1 VQKSWTNL
9 APRVGFAYQATPNT
23 VVRAGYGR
31 VYGQGWSGDTFG
43 EVLTFSYPTQVSQ
56 NLNPSSNAAAVFNLT
71 QGPPGFTFA
80 PIPASGNYPLPDGVS
95 VPTRPLYVRIPTLD
109 AWNLTVQQ
117 QLNSTMSLQLGYVAS
132 HGTHNMFDSSNQ
144 ASPNTQTIAGF
155 NQINPETGVTYTQ
168 SERRPYFDG
177 TAQRELGVNFGHAF
191 GWEQDLRYNANEATT
206 SYEALQVVFEK
217 RFAQGLQFLSH
228 YTWSRAMAHESYYF
242 FIDPRVGYGSSYYN
256 RRNAFVFAGNYDL
269 PFGKGKMI
277 GGNVKGW
284 VNEVIGG
291 FTLNG
296 NVSIQSGLPYTPGYA
311 LSSSD
316 NDVVGFLNKTGTHGF
331 NLHAGSLNPLTHK
344 VQYFTPSPYVLT
356 SSGPDNSFGPY
367 ARPAAGTFGN
377 LGRDTLF
384 APGLWNADLSLAKE
398 FNLTERVRFQLRAEA
413 FNAFNHV
420 NLGGPDSCVD
430 CQDGNAGTISSSL
443 SSQDGTTMRRLQF
456 AARFSF

>member
-1 VQKSWTNL
+1 LW
-9 APRVGFAYQATPNT
+9 
-23 VVRAGYGR
+23 VR
-31 VYGQGWSGDTFG
+31 
-43 EVLTFSYPTQVSQ
+43 L
-56 NLNPSSNAAAVFNLT
+56 
-71 QGPPGFTFA
+71 
-80 PIPASGNYPLPDGVS
+80 
-95 VPTRPLYVRIPTLD
+95 PTLD

-117 QLNSTMSLQLGYVAS
+117 QFNSTTSLQLAYVGS

-144 ASPNTQTIAGF
+144 ASPNQQTIAGF
-155 NQINPETGVTYTQ
+155 NQINPETGKIYTQ
-168 SERRPYFDG
+168 SERRPYFNG
-177 TAQRELGVNFGHAF
+177 TAQRELGVTYGHAF
-191 GWEQDLRYNANEATT
+191 GWEQDLRYNANQATT
-206 SYEALQVVFEK
+206 SYQALQVVVEK
-217 RFAQGLQFLSH
+217 RFSQGLQFLSH

-269 PFGKGKMI
+269 PFGKGKMV

-284 VNEVIGG
+284 VNEIIGG
-291 FTLNG
+291 FALNG
-296 NVSIQSGLPYTPGYA
+296 NVSIQSGLPYTPNYA

-316 NDVVGFLNKTGTHGF
+316 NDVIGFLNKVSNSF
-331 NLHAGSLNPLTHK
+331 NLHRGSLNPLTHK
-344 VQYFTPSPYVLT
+344 VQYFTPSPYVLQ
-356 SSGPDNSFGPY
+356 SSGPQNAFGPY
-367 ARPAAGTFGN
+367 ARPAVGTFGN

-384 APGLWNADLSLAKE
+384 APGLWNADLSLAKS

-430 CQDGNAGTISSSL
+430 CQDGNAGTISSTL